1 MLTRGTW
8 GHRDNTFKFC
18 PQSARQKT
26 KATTENTN
34 AAITMCDSEP
44 SVYYQLCVAH
54 SDVHLGTQINLSETV
69 QSDTPE
75 TVQGDI
81 PETVS
86 NGVILETVT
95 YDMIETVSH
104 AVHIINRPRPA
115 LLHHIF
121 NGYWTPS
128 HISIPPGPDSHTAA
142 FALQPFHPWQSHA

>member
-1 MLTRGTW
+1 M
-8 GHRDNTFKFC
+8 
-18 PQSARQKT
+18 
-26 KATTENTN
+26 
-34 AAITMCDSEP
+34 
-44 SVYYQLCVAH
+44 AH

-95 YDMIETVSH
+95 YDMIETVSHVASETVSH